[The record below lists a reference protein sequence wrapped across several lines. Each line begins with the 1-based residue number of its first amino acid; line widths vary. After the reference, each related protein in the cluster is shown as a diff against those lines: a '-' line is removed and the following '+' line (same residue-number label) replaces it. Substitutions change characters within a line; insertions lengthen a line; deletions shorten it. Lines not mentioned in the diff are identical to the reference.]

1 MNRIEIMEGQ
11 LVTGTIS
18 DIDLGILYS
27 YYQEEG
33 RRVWGEYLNETDPG
47 KKELKKKIRDEFD
60 LRDTEFLKIYL
71 DFLVYKTENE
81 EQIPS
86 N

>member
-1 MNRIEIMEGQ
+1 MNRIEMMEGQ
-11 LVTGTIS
+11 LITGTIS
-18 DIDLGILYS
+18 DVDLEILYS

-33 RRVWGEYLNETDPG
+33 HRVWEEYLSETDPW
-47 KKELKKKIRDEFD
+47 KKELKKKTRNEFD

-81 EQIPS
+81 EQISS